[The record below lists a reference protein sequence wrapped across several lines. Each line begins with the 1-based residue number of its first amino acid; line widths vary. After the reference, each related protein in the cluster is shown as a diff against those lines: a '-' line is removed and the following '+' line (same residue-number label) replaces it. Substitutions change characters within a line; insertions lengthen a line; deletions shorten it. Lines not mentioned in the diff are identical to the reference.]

1 VLEEQGAAKAADLKP
16 RHEPGNADAKDFP
29 AVATLKDIAITPT
42 RKAGARRRSE
52 VAAPTTDS
60 GEFALSQPVHKSLRT
75 VAAQP
80 THRFHIGEKLKLAG
94 GGRAFARGETIC
106 KVVGLLPYEGRGTL
120 QYRVRGDTEQYERVV
135 AEIDLS
141 RA

>member
-1 VLEEQGAAKAADLKP
+1 MAFRGKLARAPDGRFA
-16 RHEPGNADAKDFP
+16 GCGTNDAKDS
-29 AVATLKDIAITPT
+29 AEVSILKDIAITPT
-42 RKAGARRRSE
+42 RKAGPRRRSE
-52 VAAPTTDS
+52 PASPTIESTDF
-60 GEFALSQPVHKSLRT
+60 ELTPPTPRAQRA

-80 THRFHIGEKLKLAG
+80 THRYHVGEKLRLAG

-135 AEIDLS
+135 AEIELS
-141 RA
+141 RG